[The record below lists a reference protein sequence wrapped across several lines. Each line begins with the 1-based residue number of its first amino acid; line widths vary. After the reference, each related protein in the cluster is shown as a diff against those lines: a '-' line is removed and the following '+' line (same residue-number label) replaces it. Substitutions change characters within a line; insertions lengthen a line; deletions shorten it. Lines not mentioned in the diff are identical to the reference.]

1 MAEIAEG
8 STKEADDEQPVS
20 SLVQDFRLAVS
31 AANAKEVTEPLVSSL
46 LVCAA
51 LEADRCVP
59 SDPNDG
65 DPEYA
70 WWRLFLCDKCK
81 GEARSDH
88 AWTTTCRYMRNQTRG
103 TIDCTHCQRCRAL
116 RAPGS
121 KDDST
126 PRAKPRTSDSRLQ
139 PATKSQSE
147 ILLRAGQHALLL
159 QHSVAWCPTNDG
171 PFWVEEGRK
180 DEVLDDA
187 CSVDLDVSETERFEE
202 DGCAESQAETL
213 QTEEMMLKA
222 MKQEAIMLRAQAEGG
237 ASFQTCVRG
246 FGGGISPQ
254 PVGQSTARLLVM
266 CETRAAIHQSNVHRL
281 HASGRPDLHDGG
293 GGLRFLLV
301 SPRLSLSSDSLALH
315 GVVCDENGW
324 RAGSDGGDC
333 GIVELMI
340 GGGRVAWDVRIVEL
354 EFLSGAAMLSVGVM
368 ALPTGL
374 PTHGDERACGSSLA
388 QSLCLQGWSVGGAGG
403 QSQVESWGLCS
414 DGVCQGKGD
423 VIGYVGTRIR
433 EGDVVTCF
441 LDADRHTLSFALN
454 AKRLPVEMHAVGAGN
469 AGRRD
474 QSSSGDVCVPV
485 ISTRGRVRSTVRV
498 RNARSW

>member
-1 MAEIAEG
+1 MAEFAEG
-8 STKEADDEQPVS
+8 STKEADDEPSVS
-20 SLVQDFRLAVS
+20 WMVSDFRRAVS

-59 SDPNDG
+59 SAPNHG

-103 TIDCTHCQRCRAL
+103 SIDCTHCQRCRAL

-121 KDDST
+121 KDGST
-126 PRAKPRTSDSRLQ
+126 PREKPRATDSRLQ
-139 PATKSQSE
+139 PDTKSQSE
-147 ILLRAGQHALLL
+147 TLLRAGQHDRLM
-159 QHSVAWCPTNDG
+159 QQTVAWCPSNVC
-171 PFWVEEGRK
+171 PFWVEDGWK
-180 DEVLDDA
+180 DEVTDDV
-187 CSVDLDVSETERFEE
+187 CSVDGDISETERFEE
-202 DGCAESQAETL
+202 DSCTESQAETL
-213 QTEEMMLKA
+213 QAEEMMLKA
-222 MKQEAIMLRAQAEGG
+222 MKQEALMLRAQAEGG
-237 ASFQTCVRG
+237 TSFQTCVRG
-246 FGGGISPQ
+246 LGGWISRQ
-254 PVGQSTARLLVM
+254 PVGHSTARLLEV

-281 HASGRPDLHDGG
+281 HASRRPDLHDGG

-301 SPRLSLSSDSLALH
+301 SPRLSLSPDSLALH
-315 GVVCDENGW
+315 GNVCEEKGW
-324 RAGSDGGDC
+324 QAGSDGGDC

-340 GGGRVAWDVRIVEL
+340 GGGRVAWDVLIVQL

-374 PTHGDERACGSSLA
+374 PTHGDERACGPSLA
-388 QSLCLQGWSVGGAGG
+388 HSLCLQGWSVGDAGG
-403 QSQVESWGLCS
+403 QSQIESWGLCS
-414 DGVCQGKGD
+414 DGVCQGKGV
-423 VIGYVGTRIR
+423 VIGFAGTRIR
-433 EGDVVTCF
+433 EGDVITCF

-474 QSSSGDVCVPV
+474 QTNSCDVCVPV
-485 ISTRGRVRSTVRV
+485 ISARGRVRTTVRV
-498 RNARSW
+498 RSARSW